1 MIPLCAVK
9 SALKGDEMTRYMDH
23 SLHEAVLDAL
33 EAEPRVDAGKVA
45 VAVES
50 GVATLSGTLRSFTE
64 KWAAESAVK
73 SVKGIRGLANEL
85 RVELPGM
92 HIRDDADVAKT
103 IVQVLRWGG
112 LPETVQAEVHDGYV
126 TLQGEVDWPYQRND
140 ARDMARRLE
149 GVRGVYDNMTVKPI
163 PVDPVQLR
171 RAIESRFQR
180 VAAFDAKNVR
190 VAVKPFGVVELSGN
204 VGSLAEFDEA
214 ESAAYSVA
222 GTTEVHNELLI
233 NGVW

>member
-1 MIPLCAVK
+1 
-9 SALKGDEMTRYMDH
+9 MTSYLDH

-33 EAEPRVDAGKVA
+33 EADPRVDAGKIA

-50 GVATLSGTLRSFTE
+50 GVATLSGTLGSFTE

-73 SVKGIRGLANEL
+73 SVRGVRGLANEL

-92 HIRDDADVAKT
+92 HVRDDADIAKT
-103 IVQVLRWGG
+103 IVQVLRWSAS
-112 LPETVQAEVHDGYV
+112 LPETIQVEVHNGYV
-126 TLQGEVDWPYQRND
+126 TLRGEVDWPYQRLD
-140 ARDMARRLE
+140 ALDVVRRLE
-149 GVRGVYDNMTVKPI
+149 GVRGVNDDMTVKPSPI
-163 PVDPVQLR
+163 DPVQLR

-180 VAAFDAKNVR
+180 AAALDAKNVS
-190 VAVKPFGVVELSGN
+190 VAVKPFGIVELSGN

-222 GTTEVHNELLI
+222 GTTEVRNELLI
-233 NGVW
+233 NGIW

>member
-1 MIPLCAVK
+1 
-9 SALKGDEMTRYMDH
+9 MTSYLDH

-33 EAEPRVDAGKVA
+33 EADPRVDAGKIA

-50 GVATLSGTLRSFTE
+50 GVATLSGTLGSFTE

-73 SVKGIRGLANEL
+73 SVRGVRGLANEL

-92 HIRDDADVAKT
+92 HVRDDADIAKT
-103 IVQVLRWGG
+103 IVQVLRWSAS
-112 LPETVQAEVHDGYV
+112 LPETIQVEVHNGYV
-126 TLQGEVDWPYQRND
+126 TLRGEVDWPYQRLD
-140 ARDMARRLE
+140 ALDVVRRLE
-149 GVRGVYDNMTVKPI
+149 GVRGVNDDMTVKPSPI
-163 PVDPVQLR
+163 DPVQLR

-180 VAAFDAKNVR
+180 AAALDAKNVR
-190 VAVKPFGVVELSGN
+190 VAVKPFGIVELSGN

-222 GTTEVHNELLI
+222 GTTEVRNELLI
-233 NGVW
+233 NGIW